1 MIDIKKIIAL
11 ETLQDT
17 VTRFD
22 LAPKK
27 SLGQNFL
34 FDLNITQKIAR
45 IAGKLDT
52 GTVIEVGP
60 GPGGLTRGL
69 FLSGAQN
76 VIAIDADPRAE
87 SALQPLIEATD
98 KNLSLLI
105 SDATKV
111 DISTLGDSPRQ
122 IVANLPYNVGTLLL
136 TKWLE
141 TPTQFS
147 KMTLMF
153 QKEVAQ
159 RITASVGDKHY
170 GRLAILCNWLCH
182 TQIEMYLS
190 PSAFTPPPKVDS
202 AVITLVPRPMPLYDC
217 DAKSL
222 SAVTKSAF
230 GQRRKMI
237 RGSLKS
243 LGVDVAELLKQ
254 ANIVETKR
262 AEELTI
268 EEFCRLANIYDTI
281 KS

>member
-17 VTRFD
+17 VTRFN

-34 FDLNITQKIAR
+34 FDLNITQKIAK
-45 IAGKLDT
+45 IAGKLDN

-69 FLSGAQN
+69 FLSGAQS
-76 VIAIDADPRAE
+76 VIAIDADPRTE
-87 SALQPLIEATD
+87 SALQPLIKATD
-98 KNLSLLI
+98 GNLSLVI

-111 DISTLGDSPRQ
+111 DISTLGESPRQ

-190 PSAFTPPPKVDS
+190 PSVFTPPPKVDS
-202 AVITLVPRPMPLYDC
+202 AVITLVPRPVPLYDC
-217 DAKSL
+217 NAKSL
-222 SAVTKSAF
+222 STITKSAF

-243 LGVDVAELLKQ
+243 LGVDVAELLTQ

-281 KS
+281 KT

>member
-17 VTRFD
+17 VTRFN

-45 IAGKLDT
+45 IAGKLDS

-76 VIAIDADPRAE
+76 VIAIDTDPRTE
-87 SALQPLIEATD
+87 SALEPLIQATD
-98 KNLSLLI
+98 RNLSLFI
-105 SDATKV
+105 GDAKKV
-111 DISTLGDSPRQ
+111 DISTLGESPRQ

-170 GRLAILCNWLCH
+170 GRLAILCNWSCH

-202 AVITLVPRPMPLYDC
+202 AVITLVPRPMPLYNC

-222 SAVTKSAF
+222 STITKSAF

-243 LGVDVAELLKQ
+243 LGVDVAELLTQ

-268 EEFCRLANIYDTI
+268 EEFCRLANIYNTI
-281 KS
+281 KT